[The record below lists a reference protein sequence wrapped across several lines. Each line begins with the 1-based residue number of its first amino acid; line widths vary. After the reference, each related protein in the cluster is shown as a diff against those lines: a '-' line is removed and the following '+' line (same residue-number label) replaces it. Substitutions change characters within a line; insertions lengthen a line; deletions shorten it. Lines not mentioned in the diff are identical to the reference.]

1 MEKKNTRRDFSR
13 RSFIAGA
20 AVAASAGLLASC
32 APQQE
37 TPEVEVEPVVELPET
52 AIHYAI
58 CRGACNCQ
66 CWHKVH
72 VRDGQ
77 VVRTTAADMPNPN
90 YNGICTKGLVEVCR
104 TYSADR
110 LQYPMKRAEGAERGE
125 GKFERI
131 SWDEAL
137 DIIATKWLEIKEKYG
152 PGAFALY
159 SGGGNTGALNGTCGL
174 GSPGHRLR
182 GIMGAAYVP
191 MAVDA
196 AWDAVKT
203 FVLGVDDYQCGND
216 LTSLEAANTVIC
228 WGANPAHSN
237 LQNLHWMLDARDRGA
252 QYIVIDP
259 AFGANASKADWYI
272 PINSSTDG
280 VLALGVLNV
289 VLQAG
294 KEDTEF
300 IRART
305 NSPYL
310 VKDSDSLFLRMSD
323 LGVEPDAEGNDPVV
337 VWDESSNAPSTID
350 DASMPALDGVTE
362 VNGIPVK
369 TVYTIIKE
377 KAAEYD
383 FATVEQLTGVPQK
396 TVEELARVYTE
407 DGPVTTWMVYG
418 ADHYVNGHYNYLCM
432 LTLAIMTGNMAK
444 RGAAIAQG
452 CAAPYSLMNPT
463 MNAPIAADGTPTPG
477 WGPTYL
483 PNQLN
488 DIMETGMYN
497 GEPADIKGFFIDGW
511 GVFST
516 SSNRNKIIETF
527 KKLEFIAVTDVW
539 MTETATYADVLLPAC
554 GRYEEKDLVY
564 TWGMCN
570 NMYYQDKIIEPLY
583 ESKGSFEY
591 ISMLAEKLG
600 VGEFYP
606 DTEEEYVEMIIDSD
620 AARERGLILEN
631 LKKGPVRQLPGDEY
645 IFGENGIPTADGRAQ
660 LYKEFP
666 FIDNPQF
673 DATIDASKE
682 HTVYWEPAQE
692 VDINSAIREKYPYQA
707 MNEHMKTR
715 THSQYFGIGQIQEYY
730 PEPLARINPEDAE
743 ELGVQ
748 EGDYVRLYNDR
759 GEVTLMV
766 AISAGYPRKIV
777 GVPRGFQGKE
787 FKDGHFC
794 NIANDT
800 YNQVVAN
807 QPFNDQAVAIEK
819 VS

>member
-52 AIHYAI
+52 AIHYAV

-66 CWHKVH
+66 CYHEVH

-77 VVRTTAADMPNPN
+77 VVRTTAADMSADKFR
-90 YNGICTKGLVEVCR
+90 GICTKGLTEVLR
-104 TYSADR
+104 TYNADR
-110 LQYPMKRAEGAERGE
+110 LQYPMKRADGAERGE

-137 DIIATKWLEIKEKYG
+137 STIADKWLAIRDEFG
-152 PGAFALY
+152 PSAFAVY
-159 SGGGNTGALNGTCGL
+159 TGGGNTAMLNGTCGL
-174 GSPGHRLR
+174 GSPAHRLR
-182 GIMGAAYVP
+182 GIMGAAYIP
-191 MAVDA
+191 MGVDQA
-196 AWDAVKT
+196 LVSAQT
-203 FVLGVDDYQCGND
+203 FMLGVDEYSCGSD
-216 LTSLEAANTVIC
+216 LTSLEAANTIIC

-237 LQNLHWMLDARDRGA
+237 LQNMHWMLDARDRGA

-259 AFGANASKADWYI
+259 AFGANVGKADWYI

-280 VLALGVLNV
+280 ALALGVLNV
-289 VLQAG
+289 VLQQG
-294 KEDTEF
+294 KEDADY
-300 IRART
+300 IRAHT
-305 NSPYL
+305 NAPYL

-323 LGVEPDAEGNDPVV
+323 LGQAPEQEDNDPVV
-337 VWDESSNAPSTID
+337 VWDEVANGPIPAD
-350 DASMPALDGVTE
+350 DASAAALDGVTE

-369 TVYTIIKE
+369 TVYTLIKE

-383 FATVEQLTGVPQK
+383 FAKVEQLTGVPQK
-396 TVEELARVYTE
+396 TVEELARIYTE
-407 DGPVTTWMVYG
+407 DGPVTTWMMYG
-418 ADHYVNGHYNYLCM
+418 ADHYVNGHYNYECM
-432 LTLAIMTGNMAK
+432 LTLAIMTGNIAK
-444 RGAAIAQG
+444 RGAAITQG
-452 CAAPYSLMNPT
+452 MSAPYGLANPT

-483 PNQLN
+483 PNQLGEII
-488 DIMETGMYN
+488 DTGMYN
-497 GEPADIKGFFIDGW
+497 GEPAAIKGLFIEGW
-511 GVFST
+511 GFLST
-516 SSNRNKIIETF
+516 GSNRNKTIETF
-527 KKLEFIAVTDVW
+527 KKLDFIVVTDVW
-539 MTETATYADVLLPAC
+539 MTETATYADILLPAC
-554 GRYEEKDLVY
+554 GRYEEKDLVCS
-564 TWGMCN
+564 WGMN
-570 NMYYQDKIIEPLY
+570 SNMIWQDKIIEPLY

-606 DTEEEYVEMIIDSD
+606 DTEDEYVEMFLDTD
-620 AARERGLILEN
+620 LARERGVTLEK

-645 IFGENGIPTADGRAQ
+645 IFAENGYPTVDGRAQ
-660 LYKEFP
+660 LYREYP
-666 FIDNPQF
+666 YIDNPQF
-673 DATIDASKE
+673 DAKIDASKE

-692 VDINSAIREKYPYQA
+692 VDIKSPIREKYPYQA

-715 THSQYFGIGQIQEYY
+715 THSQFFGIGQLQEYY
-730 PEPLARINPEDAE
+730 PEPLVRINPEDAE

-759 GEVTLMV
+759 GDVTLMAV
-766 AISAGYPRKIV
+766 ISAGYPRKIV

-794 NIANDT
+794 DIANDT
-800 YNQVVAN
+800 YNQVIGN